1 MTTVLKALICLD
13 VLVLSAAFLAVALYL
28 CRYLRLRIDSETPA
42 PKTTEEAAPP
52 VTVATGAEKPAKKVK
67 PVKPVKPAK
76 PAGESTEA
84 ADPAPSEGSSV
95 EPAEK

>member
-1 MTTVLKALICLD
+1 MITVLKTILCLD

-28 CRYLRLRIDSETPA
+28 CRYLRLRIASETPA
-42 PKTTEEAAPP
+42 PKTTGETAPP

-67 PVKPVKPAK
+67 PAKPAK
-76 PAGESTEA
+76 PTVELTEA

-95 EPAEK
+95 EPDAK